1 MLSTHPSSVTVST
14 NRKSISNSKVRTPFT
29 FTMAVLTLDE
39 TIYIYIYIY
48 KKKDKT
54 KLCISF
60 FNNLNLSIAAVTH
73 SCSQQCRPLA
83 TSKLAQV
90 YR

>member
-1 MLSTHPSSVTVST
+1 MLSTQPSSVTVST

-29 FTMAVLTLDE
+29 FTMVVLTLDE
-39 TIYIYIYIY
+39 TIYIY

-60 FNNLNLSIAAVTH
+60 FNNLNLSIAAVT
-73 SCSQQCRPLA
+73 PLA
-83 TSKLAQV
+83 LSNAVHLPPPN
-90 YR
+90 